1 MRKSILIFIG
11 VMLLGFVSQAQ
22 TANYI
27 IQRGD
32 IIDIV
37 VMEHPEFSIA
47 HNIVLP
53 DGFMQYPGLGS
64 MKVAGISSEQFQDSL
79 QKALEKFVVNPVVT
93 VTIIKI
99 EQQMLNVYG
108 HVNKPGQF
116 QIFQSMDLFSALG
129 LAGGLKSFKKVKT
142 VLIIHANKQVEEI
155 DIRDLFKTD
164 LSKTKIPIVDAGDT
178 VYVKEPNEFNWA
190 RLSFIVT
197 LANLIAMTA
206 YYFTK

>member
-1 MRKSILIFIG
+1 
-11 VMLLGFVSQAQ
+11 MLLGFVSQAQ

>member
-99 EQQMLNVYG
+99 E
-108 HVNKPGQF
+108 
-116 QIFQSMDLFSALG
+116 
-129 LAGGLKSFKKVKT
+129 
-142 VLIIHANKQVEEI
+142 
-155 DIRDLFKTD
+155 
-164 LSKTKIPIVDAGDT
+164 
-178 VYVKEPNEFNWA
+178 
-190 RLSFIVT
+190 
-197 LANLIAMTA
+197 
-206 YYFTK
+206 YFCHI